1 MNIEKSGDAR
11 VFLVHLRRPTGDVD
25 PRHDPFY
32 EFGSFGLTGC
42 HRSNLMKPEK
52 RHLKDGDRLAF
63 LQGGSKGTKILLVT
77 PPIRVLERMV
87 MNDKTSCLEKRLEA
101 TWSPH
106 SMPLVYDTA
115 PDVLS
120 YPELVDYVKDANRP
134 TADSQIS
141 SCFRT
146 RVKPL
151 EADLAK
157 SVVGRFEKYYSEGDV
172 ATDPTQW
179 IPDAGPKV
187 NFPGRAKEIKRL
199 RSKRAVESRESP
211 VVAGKVSKGC
221 GSRHTSSHP

>member
-1 MNIEKSGDAR
+1 MSTEKSGDAR
-11 VFLVHLRRPTGDVD
+11 VFLVHLRRPTGDSD

-77 PPIRVLERMV
+77 PPIRVVERRV
-87 MNDKTSCLEKRLEA
+87 KNKQILEA
-101 TWSPH
+101 SWSPIL
-106 SMPLVYDTA
+106 MPLVYETA
-115 PDVLS
+115 PNVSS
-120 YPELVDYVKDANRP
+120 YPELVEYVKEANRP
-134 TADSQIS
+134 SVDSQVS